1 MGARKGYFI
10 KWNEHDNDTIYV
22 SKARAEQHLGPNP
35 RQGMWVKC
43 TIIDLG
49 PAWAPWDRQHPFTQA
64 IVAEDS
70 PRSRQPSQRPM
81 RPAPLSRENSNSML
95 LTSTSRTRLES
106 TRSAGCTPSPRT
118 AAQTAK
124 SWKLIQ
130 QALSTGKIPE
140 GNWDLVKDAIL
151 NQSIAPA
158 LQNKAKMP
166 RNRRSSAFACRQHRR
181 SDMGGAAKSWRR
193 ASAQA
198 SPVSSSSNSPKSQ
211 GSNASRGRGGGVPM
225 GRSKS
230 FRMGRPNAA
239 RQNSNSRFGSLRR
252 VDNKPLI

>member
-1 MGARKGYFI
+1 MG
-10 KWNEHDNDTIYV
+10 
-22 SKARAEQHLGPNP
+22 
-35 RQGMWVKC
+35 
-43 TIIDLG
+43 
-49 PAWAPWDRQHPFTQA
+49 
-64 IVAEDS
+64 
-70 PRSRQPSQRPM
+70 M
-81 RPAPLSRENSNSML
+81 RPAPISRENSNSML
-95 LTSTSRTRLES
+95 LTS
-106 TRSAGCTPSPRT
+106 RSAGCTPSPRT

-181 SDMGGAAKSWRR
+181 SDVGGAARSWRR

-198 SPVSSSSNSPKSQ
+198 SPVSRSSNSPKSQ
-211 GSNASRGRGGGVPM
+211 GSNARGGGVPM

-230 FRMGRPNAA
+230 FRRPNAS

-252 VDNKPLI
+252 VDNKPLVGGIKHDL